1 MYVQPNK
8 WEKTMSIP
16 NSPAPKYYQLK
27 EYLKGL
33 MQRGELIP
41 GNQLPSEH
49 MLASQFKLSRHTV
62 RQALGELENE
72 GLIYREQGRGTFC
85 SMRKNNGKTT
95 IAVVTT
101 YISGYIF
108 SSVIRGIEEVLS
120 ATGYTLILANT
131 GNDKVKEAQCL
142 ENLLNQDIAGMI
154 IEPTK
159 SARENINS
167 KYFPE
172 LEKRRIPYLML
183 HAVYQDMDPAYI
195 IMDDEKG
202 GYMVTQYLLQ
212 LGHRDIAGIFK
223 GDDLQG
229 IKRQNGFMA
238 ALADYNIQV
247 KPEYISN
254 YDTEHAKSYPY
265 QFVRGL
271 ISKAE
276 RPTAIVCYNDEVAI
290 NIMEAIREEGLK
302 VPEQISIIGYDD
314 SNLAVASEIKL
325 TTIKHPKADLG
336 RQAACFIIDML
347 EGRIEKPRLIYQ
359 PELIIRSSCRSL

>member
-1 MYVQPNK
+1 
-8 WEKTMSIP
+8 MSIP

-27 EYLKGL
+27 EYIKGL
-33 MQRGELIP
+33 MQRGELVP
-41 GNQLPSEH
+41 GSQLPSEH
-49 MLASQFKLSRHTV
+49 MLANQFKLSRHTV

-85 SMRKNNGKTT
+85 STRKNNGKIT

-101 YISGYIF
+101 YISEYIF
-108 SSVIRGIEEVLS
+108 PSVIRGIEEILS
-120 ATGYTLILANT
+120 TAGYTLILANT
-131 GNDKVKEAQCL
+131 GNDKGKEAQCL
-142 ENLLNQDIAGMI
+142 ENLLSQDIAGMI

-167 KYFPE
+167 KYFVE
-172 LEKRRIPYLML
+172 LEKRRIPYLMF
-183 HAVYQDMDPAYI
+183 HAAYQDMDAPFI

-212 LGHRDIAGIFK
+212 LGHREIAGIFK
-223 GDDLQG
+223 ADDIQG

-247 KPEYISN
+247 KPEYLSN
-254 YDTEHAKSYPY
+254 YDTEHIKSYPY

-271 ISKAE
+271 MNRSD
-276 RPTAIVCYNDEVAI
+276 RPTAIVCYNDEIAI

-302 VPEQISIIGYDD
+302 VPEQISIVGYDD
-314 SNLAVASEIKL
+314 SSLAVASEIKL

-336 RQAACFIIDML
+336 RQAARFIIDML
-347 EGRIEKPRLIYQ
+347 EGRIEKPRLVYQ

>member
-1 MYVQPNK
+1 ML
-8 WEKTMSIP
+8 IP

-33 MQRGELIP
+33 MQRRELVP

-62 RQALGELENE
+62 RQALGELANE
-72 GLIYREQGRGTFC
+72 GWIYREQGRGTFC
-85 SMRKNNGKTT
+85 AVRKNNGKTA

-101 YISGYIF
+101 YISEYIF
-108 SSVIRGIEEVLS
+108 PPVIRGIEEILS
-120 ATGYTLILANT
+120 AAGYPLILAT
-131 GNDKVKEAQCL
+131 TSNDKAKEAQCL

-159 SARENINS
+159 SARENVNS
-167 KYFPE
+167 KYFAE

-183 HAVYQDMDPAYI
+183 HAVYQDLDPAYI
-195 IMDDEKG
+195 MMDDEKG

-212 LGHRDIAGIFK
+212 LGHREIAGIFK
-223 GDDLQG
+223 GDDWQG

-238 ALADYNIQV
+238 ALAGYNIRV
-247 KPEYISN
+247 KPEHISN
-254 YDTEHAKSYPY
+254 YDTEHIKSCPY

-271 ISKAE
+271 MGKSE
-276 RPTAIVCYNDEVAI
+276 RPTAIVCYNDEIAI
-290 NIMEAIREEGLK
+290 QIMEAIREEALK
-302 VPEQISIIGYDD
+302 VPEHISIVGYDD
-314 SNLAVASEIKL
+314 SSLAVASEIKL
-325 TTIKHPKADLG
+325 TTIRHPKADLG
-336 RQAACFIIDML
+336 RQAARFLIDML
-347 EGRIEKPRLIYQ
+347 EGRIEKPRLVYQ